1 MNTLKNILIIFFI
14 FLQSVQVQAQTG
26 ISVTP
31 PRNYFISQEG
41 TRDTKTITVTNL
53 SRNNRLDLSISLN
66 DWKYN
71 EVGENIVRDA
81 GTLDNSCAP
90 WITILPDAIF
100 SLEPEES
107 KELEILMQVPQN
119 VDGDLEKVRTA
130 MLYINQL
137 NATSAVNEQGANIMV
152 SVRSGIKIY
161 HKLNN
166 QRNPEIDPTNF
177 TYEKDKNRLK
187 LEFENTGNVWTDG
200 DLSFDLL
207 YQETGEK
214 VKIKNEVFYTL
225 PGDQRIMYIPLP
237 DELKEG
243 AYLISALF
251 EYNRKMK
258 IAELQFEYE

>member
-1 MNTLKNILIIFFI
+1 MNTLRNILILFFI
-14 FLQSVQVQAQTG
+14 VFQTAQLHAQTG

-31 PRNYFISQEG
+31 PRNYFIAQEG
-41 TRDTKTITVTNL
+41 ARDTKTITVTNL
-53 SRNNRLDLSISLN
+53 SKNHSLDLSISLN
-66 DWKYN
+66 DWEYN
-71 EVGENIVRDA
+71 EVGENMVRDA
-81 GTLDNSCAP
+81 GTLDNSCAE
-90 WITILPDAIF
+90 WITILPEAIF

-107 KELEILMQVPQN
+107 KELEILMQVPEEVN
-119 VDGDLEKVRTA
+119 GNTKIRTA

-137 NATSAVNEQGANIMV
+137 NTTSAVNEQGANIMV

-177 TYEKDKNRLK
+177 THEKDKNRLR
-187 LEFENTGNVWTDG
+187 LEFENIGNIWTDG

-207 YQETGEK
+207 HQETGEK

-237 DELKEG
+237 DGLKVG
-243 AYLISALF
+243 SYLMSALF

-258 IAELQFEYE
+258 IAELPFDYE